1 MVLVALSSACAARAL
16 VWPDVV
22 EEIAAGL
29 RAPNAITRRA
39 AAERIGGL
47 SPLQAQ
53 RVVDQAL
60 RDPEPDVRIAAAQ
73 AAIRLRIESAVVHSL
88 PWLLERDVRLRVA
101 ACEVA
106 RAMPSAGALTP
117 LARALGDTESP
128 LVRAAAADALGS
140 FPSADAV
147 PPLLGHLDDAS
158 PQVRV
163 QVMRS
168 LGKQRDQRAV
178 VPVVGK
184 AQDSASEVRQA
195 AARALAELDDPR
207 AVQALILLLRDPVLE
222 VRLDAIFA
230 LGRLRRDAAAG
241 PLAGLASDKNAAIR
255 AAAIGALGQIPSKEV
270 VVALVALLGQ
280 GDDAMPG
287 AERSP
292 LRAALVEIGDAARA
306 EVGQLLDTTTSP
318 SRAASAAWIL
328 GALRATADAGRIV
341 ASLRRGTLEPT
352 AALPALAATGAV
364 DTVPVILE
372 YLADANVDVR
382 AAAIRAATA
391 LLSPTRPD
399 GRAVEPIVAAM
410 RVRGL
415 DVAERGA
422 LAGLLG
428 RTGAPRAAE
437 PLIALLSARELS
449 LRAAAVDALAELG
462 PPDSAVAPLAD
473 EALLLLLRAPEG
485 DMRRKAATALAR
497 AGGSRAEA
505 ALLTLMDGGDGVD
518 RAATLVALAGVL
530 SRSTSGA
537 AVARVEQSLELAASG
552 ERDALI
558 LALGRSRFGSGA
570 LGGLVSTGSED
581 DRRSV
586 ATVLGAAATSERHA
600 LLTTLLS
607 DSDATVRAQAAWSA
621 GAFPPALVRERLL
634 QLVKSGDADA
644 ATNAIASLARA
655 GAVPASY
662 FCASL
667 QDPRPFV
674 RVNAL
679 AALGRA
685 NATCASEVRAR
696 LKTDTSVDVRA
707 AAARWL
713 TSQPDREAREAL
725 ARCVNS
731 ERSARVARA
740 CQQRPLPHLGAAPRP
755 VEVFVV
761 PYGAT
766 GPKPY
771 SQYVLELGDGFVR
784 AGTTDRRGALFE
796 PTATGEL
803 ALRRPEGPPVA
814 QDRK

>member
-1 MVLVALSSACAARAL
+1 
-16 VWPDVV
+16 
-22 EEIAAGL
+22 
-29 RAPNAITRRA
+29 
-39 AAERIGGL
+39 
-47 SPLQAQ
+47 
-53 RVVDQAL
+53 
-60 RDPEPDVRIAAAQ
+60 
-73 AAIRLRIESAVVHSL
+73 
-88 PWLLERDVRLRVA
+88 
-101 ACEVA
+101 
-106 RAMPSAGALTP
+106 
-117 LARALGDTESP
+117 
-128 LVRAAAADALGS
+128 
-140 FPSADAV
+140 
-147 PPLLGHLDDAS
+147 
-158 PQVRV
+158 
-163 QVMRS
+163 
-168 LGKQRDQRAV
+168 
-178 VPVVGK
+178 
-184 AQDSASEVRQA
+184 
-195 AARALAELDDPR
+195 
-207 AVQALILLLRDPVLE
+207 
-222 VRLDAIFA
+222 
-230 LGRLRRDAAAG
+230 
-241 PLAGLASDKNAAIR
+241 
-255 AAAIGALGQIPSKEV
+255 
-270 VVALVALLGQ
+270 
-280 GDDAMPG
+280 
-287 AERSP
+287 
-292 LRAALVEIGDAARA
+292 
-306 EVGQLLDTTTSP
+306 
-318 SRAASAAWIL
+318 
-328 GALRATADAGRIV
+328 
-341 ASLRRGTLEPT
+341 
-352 AALPALAATGAV
+352 
-364 DTVPVILE
+364 
-372 YLADANVDVR
+372 
-382 AAAIRAATA
+382 
-391 LLSPTRPD
+391 
-399 GRAVEPIVAAM
+399 
-410 RVRGL
+410 
-415 DVAERGA
+415 
-422 LAGLLG
+422 
-428 RTGAPRAAE
+428 
-437 PLIALLSARELS
+437 
-449 LRAAAVDALAELG
+449 
-462 PPDSAVAPLAD
+462 
-473 EALLLLLRAPEG
+473 
-485 DMRRKAATALAR
+485 MRRKAATALAR

-505 ALLTLMDGGDGVD
+505 ALLSLMDGGDGVD

-570 LGGLVSTGSED
+570 LGGLASTGSED

-586 ATVLGAAATSERHA
+586 ATVLGASATSERHA

-634 QLVKSGDADA
+634 QLVKSSDADA

-667 QDPRPFV
+667 QDPRPLV

-771 SQYVLELGDGFVR
+771 SPYVLELGDGFVR
-784 AGTTDRRGALFE
+784 VGTTDRRGALFE
-796 PTATGEL
+796 PAATGEL